1 MHGMPLR
8 CQCSALLDNL
18 SFPDLCIPLQA
29 YIHISG
35 MSSASHFQLIFER
48 AVMDYHIHDDVDAS
62 ETNPFD
68 EGSFE
73 ALIYRKNWIDTVQ
86 WHLEDIVRDP
96 AIDPARGME
105 VKRRIDRSNQQRT
118 DLVEAIDERLMTEL
132 CPHGP
137 ATDAPLNTET
147 PAWAI
152 DRLSIL
158 ALKIYHMRLEA
169 ERPTADES
177 HRAACRRKLE
187 VLLEQRSDLIHSI
200 DDLLSDIAAGRKRMR
215 LYKQMKMY
223 NDASLNPVL
232 YRAGQS

>member
-1 MHGMPLR
+1 MEAAR
-8 CQCSALLDNL
+8 CL
-18 SFPDLCIPLQA
+18 
-29 YIHISG
+29 G
-35 MSSASHFQLIFER
+35 IFEV
-48 AVMDYHIHDDVDAS
+48 AIADFHLEDDVDAS
-62 ETNPFD
+62 FRSPFPP
-68 EGSFE
+68 ESLE
-73 ALIYRKNWIDTVQ
+73 HLLYSKNWIDTVQ

-137 ATDAPLNTET
+137 AIDAPLNTET

-169 ERPTADES
+169 ERPTADEA

-200 DDLLSDIAAGRKRMR
+200 DVLLSDIAAGRKRMR

-232 YRAGQS
+232 YRVGQS